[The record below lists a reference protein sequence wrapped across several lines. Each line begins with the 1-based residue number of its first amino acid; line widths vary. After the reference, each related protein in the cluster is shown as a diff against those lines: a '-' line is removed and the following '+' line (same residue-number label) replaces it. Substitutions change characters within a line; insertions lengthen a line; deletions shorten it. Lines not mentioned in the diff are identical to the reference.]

1 MPWVEFAGLE
11 KVWGIKIGDGVANCG
26 DESRPD
32 VTFEVDSNPG
42 VIFWVD
48 SNPGV
53 MFGVDSNLDVM
64 LGVMICGIVR
74 AEAETAIMLSKANII
89 LYIDIPPTVN
99 PWIETIMYL
108 VKDGV
113 HLHAADRH
121 HPVIA
126 CIPEWVFLSRYI
138 FSQSLQ
144 GGNKTRG
151 FSRVPHFFGANR
163 HATIRQLGASRTS

>member
-1 MPWVEFAGLE
+1 MLWVEFAGLE

-74 AEAETAIMLSKANII
+74 AEAETETAIMLSKANTI

-99 PWIETIMYL
+99 PWTETIMYL
-108 VKDGV
+108 VKEGIY
-113 HLHAADRH
+113 LHAADRH
-121 HPVIA
+121 HTITD
-126 CIPEWVFLSRYI
+126 CIP
-138 FSQSLQ
+138 
-144 GGNKTRG
+144 K
-151 FSRVPHFFGANR
+151 
-163 HATIRQLGASRTS
+163 